1 MGAATTQKRGINL
14 CEKRAMF
21 ANRIIKRISMTSKF
35 FFKIPINKIINNR
48 KYFEGTRSRWWKLG
62 D

>member
-1 MGAATTQKRGINL
+1 MGAATMQKRGINL

-21 ANRIIKRISMTSKF
+21 ANRIIRRISMTFKF
-35 FFKIPINKIINNR
+35 FFKIPINKIINNK
-48 KYFEGTRSRWWKLG
+48 KYLKGRRSRWWKFG